1 MSKKAD
7 FQARIKRIEITSKI
21 LKDGWRQA
29 IRVVLDDIALTNEN
43 LLELRQFR
51 PNESVTVIIRPV
63 PAIVAANIT
72 GEDIPLVEICEDEG
86 APCLGKVE
94 KAWEF

>member
-7 FQARIKRIEITSKI
+7 FQARIKRIEITNKV
-21 LKDGWRQA
+21 LKGGWRQA

-43 LLELRQFR
+43 LLELRQFK
-51 PNESVTVIIRPV
+51 PNENVDVIIRPV
-63 PAIVAANIT
+63 PEIEAVNIS
-72 GEDIPLVEICEDEG
+72 GEDIPLVEICEG
-86 APCLGKVE
+86 GVASSLGKVE

>member
-7 FQARIKRIEITSKI
+7 FQARIKRIEITNKT
-21 LKDGWRQA
+21 LKDGWQQA
-29 IRVVLDDIALTNEN
+29 IRVVLDDIGLTNEN
-43 LLELRQFR
+43 LLELRQFK
-51 PNESVTVIIRPV
+51 PHESVAVIITPV
-63 PAIVAANIT
+63 PAIVAGNIA

-86 APCLGKVE
+86 EICPGKVE